1 MNPKKLND
9 YAIRESLFTEI
20 YSLVPSFEK
29 IVEELELEK
38 GQSRIDLA
46 IIGKELIGIEIK
58 SDRDSLARLSS
69 QVITYN
75 KSLEK
80 IILIVGEKYRETACD
95 YIPSWWG
102 FAFASYDENWNVT
115 IKVIRKPK
123 KNPEFNIS
131 SLLNLLWKDEAID
144 ILREKGITKG
154 LSSLAKWSLQ
164 EKILSTHSHN
174 EIKNSVINAL
184 ITRQSWKAAQ

>member
-1 MNPKKLND
+1 MNPIKLSD
-9 YAIRESLFTEI
+9 YAIRESLFIEI

-46 IIGKELIGIEIK
+46 VIGKELIGIEIK
-58 SDRDSLARLSS
+58 SDLDSLVRLRS
-69 QVITYN
+69 QTATYN

-80 IILIVGEKYRETACD
+80 VILVVGEKYVNAAKSQ
-95 YIPSWWG
+95 IPAWWG
-102 FAFASYDENWNVT
+102 YALASFDENSKVT
-115 IKVIRKPK
+115 ITVIRKPK

-131 SLLNLLWKDEAID
+131 SLLNLLWKEEAIN
-144 ILREKGITKG
+144 ILKERGITKG
-154 LSSLAKWSLQ
+154 LSSLAKWHLQ
-164 EKILSTHSHN
+164 EKILSTHSHK